1 MTKDY
6 NNDFLN
12 ELLSDDEDEQA
23 LLSARRNRGQT
34 VGATKRIQRM
44 KKRSQQA
51 PVNKIPVTQKRFH
64 EQPVRDDT
72 DDTNAIGDTQGLVN
86 PFIGESNGQKE
97 LELLKRYQQ
106 EQDTDEPE
114 DEDFVDNDTF
124 DYTEE
129 DDSGFDEENTSVE
142 EFADDTVDDDD
153 PFSYDEDF
161 DVDDIIDD
169 VINDSFGESED
180 DEYIDDTEQDEPES
194 IFEEFVDDEY
204 EDDDYVDEDVFGTS
218 VFRGFDVNEVIATAI
233 DMGASDVHL
242 TANTSVFFRI
252 NGLLERQEQFPYPDG
267 RTMKQVQEYMTT
279 SMQDQTFARTL
290 ELDFSYVVREGRH
303 IGRRVRGSASWAD
316 GNVFIVMRLISD
328 IIPDPKDL
336 GVPDE
341 LLDWAKLPSGL
352 VLLNGPTGSG
362 KALRLDTPIPTP
374 NGWTTIGEI
383 GVGDTVFDARMM
395 PTVVTEVS
403 DVNMSP
409 ELYCITFADGQ
420 KMFADKNHQW
430 VVSSELTRGEV
441 GAVRSL
447 RARVRSAVDEL
458 ELLMNECIE
467 QRVSVQDI
475 VERFKGT
482 AIESFYP
489 DTKSVEN
496 TLDFMDTPYDVKT
509 GVYLSHAFGDLRTR
523 LVQKYEYSG
532 SRRLYNATTK
542 ELVDEMSSYPAIPL
556 VSPVKIGE
564 VDSVELDEAYALGS
578 SYGAVASADKAL
590 EAFSDDIVLAA
601 QSVRDRVLQGFV
613 DGFDTRMTVDDSVVL
628 PIASERFAES
638 LVSLIRSLGY
648 KSSVTVHGN
657 GFIVSYD
664 RQVMIR
670 EPQWNEIVSIEPVS
684 ADSDEYGAVRCIS
697 VDSVD
702 STYLCGD
709 FMITHNSST
718 LAAILRQ
725 VQLTRKNKIITIEK
739 PVEFMFPNDGLA
751 SINQREVGMDTKSFG
766 GALTSSLRQDPD
778 VIMIGEVR
786 NKEEIMTLL
795 DAADTG
801 HLAMS
806 TLHTKSAPATL
817 NRIKAMFEGDEQALT
832 LLRLSDTLQGIANQA
847 LLIAADGK
855 SRFAVREMLPMN
867 KQVRRMVA
875 LGQVEQLTEYMR
887 ENGLAMEQ
895 ELARVAVEGRATV
908 EEARGKAADPEFFDE
923 CFESIRQQIGSDNI
937 VYEEDML

>member
-1 MTKDY
+1 MAKDY

-12 ELLSDDEDEQA
+12 ELLGDDDEQA
-23 LLSARRNRGQT
+23 LLSAHREQRGQT
-34 VGATKRIQRM
+34 VGAAKRIQRM
-44 KKRSQQA
+44 KKRSRETS
-51 PVNKIPVTQKRFH
+51 VNEIPVTQKRFH
-64 EQPVRDDT
+64 EQPVRDEIDEP
-72 DDTNAIGDTQGLVN
+72 NVIGDDNGLVN
-86 PFIGESNGQKE
+86 PFANESNGQRE
-97 LELLKRYQQ
+97 IDLLKRYHQ
-106 EQDTDEPE
+106 EQEFDEQDNVDSDSSDDF
-114 DEDFVDNDTF
+114 DEEF
-124 DYTEE
+124 
-129 DDSGFDEENTSVE
+129 DDSGVTDESVVSGDE
-142 EFADDTVDDDD
+142 DLEDGDSDD

-161 DVDDIIDD
+161 DEEDFVDGIIDD
-169 VINDSFGESED
+169 VINDVED
-180 DEYIDDTEQDEPES
+180 DAFTDDEFDEPES

-204 EDDDYVDEDVFGTS
+204 DDEYVDEEVFGTS

-290 ELDFSYVVREGRH
+290 ELDFSYVIRDGRH

-374 NGWTTIGEI
+374 SGWSTMGDIR
-383 GVGDTVFDARMM
+383 VGDTVFDARMM

-420 KMFADKNHQW
+420 KMFADKDHQW
-430 VVSSELTRGEV
+430 VVSSELTRGDV

-447 RARVRSAVDEL
+447 RAGVRSAVDEL
-458 ELLMNECIE
+458 ELMVDESGD
-467 QRVSVQDI
+467 VWGSVEGL
-475 VERFKGT
+475 VKSFEGT
-482 AIESFYP
+482 VVESFYG
-489 DTKSVEN
+489 DVDSVEN
-496 TLDFMDTPYDVKT
+496 ALSFMDTPFDKKR
-509 GVYLSHAFGDLRTR
+509 GFFFGQAYHDLMNR
-523 LVQKYEYSG
+523 LVQKYDYSVSG
-532 SRRLYNATTK
+532 RLYNATTK
-542 ELVDEMSSYPAIPL
+542 ELLGELSSYPAVPL
-556 VSPVKIGE
+556 VSAVDTKKVKSGTLN
-564 VDSVELDEAYALGS
+564 DAYMLG
-578 SYGAVASADKAL
+578 ASRG
-590 EAFSDDIVLAA
+590 VLAA
-601 QSVRDRVLQGFV
+601 SDEYLEEFPKPFMVLSQKVRMTALQGFL
-613 DGFDTRMTVDDSVVL
+613 DSFGSYVVNGMVSFR
-628 PIASERFAES
+628 IASQQFAVS
-638 LVSLIRSLGY
+638 LLSLIRSLGY
-648 KSSVTVHGN
+648 KASVSSEDGVY
-657 GFIVSYD
+657 IVSYEM
-664 RQVMIR
+664 QSMVR
-670 EPQWNEIVSIEPVS
+670 EQQWNEIVSIELVPT
-684 ADSDEYGAVRCIS
+684 DSVEYGAVRCIS

-709 FMITHNSST
+709 FVVTHNSST

-739 PVEFMFPNDGLA
+739 PVEFMFPNDGFA
-751 SINQREVGMDTKSFG
+751 SINQREVGVDTKSFG

-817 NRIKAMFEGDEQALT
+817 NRIKAMFEGDEQSLT

-855 SRFAVREMLPMN
+855 SRFAVREVLPMN
-867 KQVRRMVA
+867 KEVRRMVA

-887 ENGLAMEQ
+887 EKGIAMEQ
-895 ELARVAVEGRATV
+895 ELARVAVEGRSTV

-923 CFESIRQQIGSDNI
+923 CFEKVRQELGSDNI
-937 VYEEDML
+937 VYEEDVL